1 MLCQLHDLATPLCCS
16 SLPPYTCQSH
26 HRLNYIRRP
35 NRPSQSNHVIAIS
48 VLHHHYLHP
57 LRAIT
62 RLRFSYAS

>member
-1 MLCQLHDLATPLCCS
+1 MLCQLHDLATPLYCS
-16 SLPPYTCQSH
+16 SLPLCTSQSY

-35 NRPSQSNHVIAIS
+35 NRPFQSTHVIAIS
-48 VLHHHYLHP
+48 VHYHHYLHL